1 MRDLISSF
9 ENSIQRLKEVLAE
22 EKTIKN
28 RDSAIKR
35 FEFTVEL
42 TWKCIQQYLRDQGI
56 VCRSPKECLKE
67 AFKFGLIEDDPLWFG
82 IFEDRNLTAHTYDE
96 ETADEVYKRLPVYL
110 GIFNKLNDSLKRYL
124 K

>member
-1 MRDLISSF
+1 MDRIDSYKKALLK
-9 ENSIQRLKEVLAE
+9 LKEILNE
-22 EKTIKN
+22 PETEIN
-28 RDSAIKR
+28 RDAAIKR

-42 TWKCIQQYLRDQGI
+42 AWKCIQQYLRDQGI

-96 ETADEVYKRLPVYL
+96 ETADEVYKRLPEYL